1 MLDRRS
7 AGRLPGTPHTQF
19 RADGVGLLY
28 EHCIT
33 RQGFDGAYT
42 ICYHQGRPHEALP
55 APDAPVQLA
64 TAERQPDRLL
74 RRHYV
79 SPQNERELEAL
90 PRHRGRLLEN
100 PDIAISLAMPSR
112 SDAAYFANSDG
123 DELYFIHSGSGT
135 LRTFLGDVSYRAGDY
150 VYVPRSL
157 LHRFILDKG
166 GSQHWLVM
174 ELRHPLALPASY
186 RNNVGQLR
194 MDAPYGHRDFRGPVL
209 GPPQDEKLRDL
220 WIKSGSSSLQKFTLP
235 RSPLDVVGWD
245 GSLYP
250 FAFSIDAFRPK
261 VGQVHLPPPV
271 HATFEAPGVLICSFV
286 PRPLDFHEQ
295 AVPCP
300 YPHSSVDI
308 DEVLFY
314 SRGNFTSR
322 RGVGPGSIS
331 HHPRGLP
338 HGPHPGAYEASLGA
352 KRTDEVAVMLD
363 CVQPLTRSLL
373 AESLEDPDYH
383 GSFVASAGSHSTG

>member
-1 MLDRRS
+1 MLERRS
-7 AGRLPGTPHTQF
+7 AGRLPEAPHTQHTAENG
-19 RADGVGLLY
+19 RLLY

-33 RQGFDGAYT
+33 RQGFDGPYT
-42 ICYHQGRPHEALP
+42 IAYHEQRPHEAQPSRDPVVELP
-55 APDAPVQLA
+55 PADRKP
-64 TAERQPDRLL
+64 ERLL
-74 RRHYV
+74 RRHYP
-79 SPQNERELEAL
+79 SPTSPITLEPF

-100 PDIAISLAMPSR
+100 EDVAISLALPTR
-112 SDAAYFANSDG
+112 SDPFYFANADG
-123 DELYFIHSGSGT
+123 DELYYIHSGSGT
-135 LRTFLGDVSYRAGDY
+135 LRSVLGDVSYRAGDY

-157 LHRFILDKG
+157 LHRFVFTEPH
-166 GSQHWLVM
+166 QHWLVL
-174 ELRHPLALPASY
+174 ELRQPLGLPGSY
-186 RNNVGQLR
+186 RNGVGQLR
-194 MDAPYGHRDFRGPVL
+194 MDAPYGHRDFRGPRL
-209 GPPQDEKLRDL
+209 EPPRDENLRDFWL
-220 WIKSGSSSLQKFTLP
+220 KTDGTLQKYELG

-261 VGQVHLPPPV
+261 VGKVHLPPPA

-286 PRPLDFHEQ
+286 PRPLDFHER

-300 YPHSSVDI
+300 YPHSSVDV

-331 HHPRGLP
+331 HHPRGIA
-338 HGPHPGAYEASLGA
+338 HGPHPGAYEGSVGA
-352 KRTDEVAVMLD
+352 KQTDEVAVMLD
-363 CVQPLTRSLL
+363 CARPLTRSAL
-373 AESLEDPDYH
+373 AESLEDPAYH

>member
-1 MLDRRS
+1 MLERRS
-7 AGRLPGTPHTQF
+7 AGTLPAAPHTQL
-19 RADGVGLLY
+19 RAADGQLLY

-33 RQGFDGAYT
+33 RQGFDGPYT
-42 ICYHQGRPHEALP
+42 IAYHEHRPHEAQP
-55 APDAPVQLA
+55 AGDAPVVLPPA
-64 TAERQPDRLL
+64 DRRPERLL
-74 RRHYV
+74 RRHYT
-79 SPQNERELEAL
+79 SPASAPTLDTF
-90 PRHRGRLLEN
+90 PRHRGRILEN
-100 PDIAISLAMPSR
+100 ADVALSVAMPTR
-112 SDAAYFANSDG
+112 SDAAYFANADG
-123 DELYFIHSGSGT
+123 DELYFVHAGSGT
-135 LRTFLGDVSYRAGDY
+135 LRTLLGDVSYGAGDY

-157 LHRFILDKG
+157 LHRFVLDSG
-166 GSQHWLVM
+166 VAQHWLVL
-174 ELRHPLALPASY
+174 ELRQPLSLPANY

-194 MDAPYGHRDFRGPVL
+194 LDAPYCHRDFRGPSWQ
-209 GPPQDEKLRDL
+209 PPRDEQLRDFWL
-220 WIKSGSSSLQKFTLP
+220 KTDGSLQKYQLA

-250 FAFSIDAFRPK
+250 FAFSIEAFKPK
-261 VGQVHLPPPV
+261 VGKVHLPPPA

-286 PRPLDFHEQ
+286 PRPLDFHER

-300 YPHSSVDI
+300 YPHSSVDV

-314 SRGNFTSR
+314 SRGSFTSR

-338 HGPHPGAYEASLGA
+338 HGPHPGAYEASIGTHH
-352 KRTDEVAVMLD
+352 TDELAVMLD
-363 CVQPLTRSLL
+363 CTQSLTRSAL